1 MAEHQLPKLNTRV
14 RFPSSAPVGAHLTNV
29 GCVLFL
35 LAPAQSCFADSMPKA
50 KIPPSSRMA
59 GFRLSKKW
67 FARKSCTKEAMCMP
81 ARSGHGFVQLVSCGL
96 RAALFILYCPRRARR
111 SRISRSAERDQGAAL
126 DLQGASPLTHNPWQS
141 IERVPPHRKS
151 PHPFSRVRGRSIT
164 LCRRRPIKPPDST
177 AS

>member
-67 FARKSCTKEAMCMP
+67 FARKSCTKEATCMP
-81 ARSGHGFVQLVSCGL
+81 TGSGHGFVQLVSCGL
-96 RAALFILYCPRRARR
+96 RAALFYDLLSAPGAEEQDFALCGRFDRR
-111 SRISRSAERDQGAAL
+111 SYRGDTGRCPGPARSKPL
-126 DLQGASPLTHNPWQS
+126 DP
-141 IERVPPHRKS
+141 
-151 PHPFSRVRGRSIT
+151 
-164 LCRRRPIKPPDST
+164 
-177 AS
+177 